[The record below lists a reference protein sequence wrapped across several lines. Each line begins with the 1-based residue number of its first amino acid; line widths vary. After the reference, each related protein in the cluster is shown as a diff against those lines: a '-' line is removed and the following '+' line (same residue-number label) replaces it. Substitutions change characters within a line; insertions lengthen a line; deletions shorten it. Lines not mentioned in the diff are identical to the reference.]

1 MNNKE
6 LLIYQGKN
14 GEIIL
19 KEDVKNDTIWAN
31 QKQIVEIFWVDQSV
45 VSRHIKNVFKDWE
58 LDEKSNMQ
66 NMHIANSDKPV
77 KFYNLDIILAVW
89 YRTNS
94 SKAIEFRKWST
105 RILKEHITQGYS
117 INPKRIEQNY
127 SKFLKA
133 VDDVKKLLPGNSVIW
148 NEDIL
153 ELIKSFANTWMSL
166 ESYDE
171 DILPE
176 GGFTQADLELQSS
189 DLYRDI
195 AKFKEELISKKQAT
209 QFFAQEKNTK
219 SLEWIFWNIFQSFD
233 WNDVYSS
240 LEEKAAHFL
249 YFVVK
254 NHPFTDGNKRTGAF
268 CFIWFMKKVGFQFR
282 EKITPEALTA
292 ITLLVAESNPKDKQR
307 IIGIILLMLKQ

>member
-94 SKAIEFRKWST
+94 SLLIEMVY
-105 RILKEHITQGYS
+105 IQVLK
-117 INPKRIEQNY
+117 
-127 SKFLKA
+127 
-133 VDDVKKLLPGNSVIW
+133 
-148 NEDIL
+148 
-153 ELIKSFANTWMSL
+153 
-166 ESYDE
+166 
-171 DILPE
+171 
-176 GGFTQADLELQSS
+176 
-189 DLYRDI
+189 
-195 AKFKEELISKKQAT
+195 KKQH
-209 QFFAQEKNTK
+209 
-219 SLEWIFWNIFQSFD
+219 IF
-233 WNDVYSS
+233 Y
-240 LEEKAAHFL
+240 
-249 YFVVK
+249 
-254 NHPFTDGNKRTGAF
+254 
-268 CFIWFMKKVGFQFR
+268 
-282 EKITPEALTA
+282 
-292 ITLLVAESNPKDKQR
+292 TL
-307 IIGIILLMLKQ
+307 